1 MEPFRIAAIADSDSY
16 LKFACATLDTMSGWD
31 RSVAI
36 LRSPLRPTVEQMS
49 AAAEGTFLQ
58 GSLPPVL
65 TPSTLTRALA
75 CADVVLSAATGPV
88 TEEVFLAASRLEHRP
103 ALISAL
109 PGVALPATSRAL
121 QYRALGDA
129 FITHSHAECRAFS
142 AMATSEGLE
151 QTMLVSRLP
160 FLRSTSFPEPVTN
173 PLRSVVFAPQAKVP
187 SEGGE
192 RSLILQRLAALSR
205 RHPELDVVVKLRAWD
220 GEPQTHLEQYP
231 YDRIWATLI
240 SEGAVAGHELSFRT
254 GPMSQLL
261 VPGAA
266 LVTVSSTA
274 ALEAVDAGLPV
285 LVLDD
290 FGVSDELLNS
300 VFTGSGLLGSLKDL
314 GHCAF
319 SHPTKSWLR
328 ENYFHHQN
336 VDLAQLLES
345 YAARARAGRLEARN
359 TSAASARYLQG
370 RIRRRLRTA
379 LPTPLLHVARRIR
392 SSA

>member
-1 MEPFRIAAIADSDSY
+1 MEPYRIVAIADSDSY
-16 LKFACATLDTMSGWD
+16 LKFACATLDAMSGWD
-31 RSVAI
+31 RNVAV

-49 AAAEGTFLQ
+49 AAAAGTFLQ

-65 TPSTLTRALA
+65 TPSTLPRALA
-75 CADVVLSAATGPV
+75 AADVVLSAATGPV
-88 TEEVFLAASRLEHRP
+88 TEEVFGAASRLERRP
-103 ALISAL
+103 ALVSAL

-142 AMATSEGLE
+142 AMAAAEGLE

-160 FLRSTSFPEPVTN
+160 FLRSPTSPEPVTA

-187 SEGGE
+187 LGGQE
-192 RSLILQRLAALSR
+192 RSRILQQLAALSR
-205 RHPELDVVVKLRAWD
+205 RHPELEVVVKLRAWD

-231 YDRIWATLI
+231 YDRIWSSLI
-240 SEGAVAGHELSFRT
+240 GEGAVAGHELSFRT

-300 VFTGSGLLGSLKDL
+300 VFTGSGLLGSLDDL
-314 GHCAF
+314 SRCAF
-319 SHPTKSWLR
+319 AHPVKPWLR

-336 VDLAQLLES
+336 VGLSRLLES
-345 YAARARAGRLEARN
+345 YGARARAGRLEFRARQP
-359 TSAASARYLQG
+359 AAVYLKG
-370 RIRRRLRTA
+370 RVRRRLRTA
-379 LPTPLLHVARRIR
+379 LPTPLLHAARRMR
-392 SSA
+392 SSV